1 MKVSKNMLREIIR
14 QELLSSVFQE
24 QLVRYPNQQAWMP
37 LVQILST
44 LYQAL
49 ESASQSALHFLEI
62 NGLPLESVFGDLEQM
77 GDLISLYRQYED
89 RWREQ
94 GRLEEERQDYIN
106 IIANLIISIARKLN
120 PYRAAGEAV
129 TAITLPDIGI
139 LPSSG
144 GHGSSPGLNDL
155 GQAVVDFMNWIL
167 GNTLAQYVAE
177 EIAEWMLDNGSP
189 WTLRP

>member
-1 MKVSKNMLREIIR
+1 MLREIIR

-37 LVQILST
+37 LVQILSA

-62 NGLPLESVFGDLEQM
+62 NGLPLEGVYGDLEQM
-77 GDLISLYRQYED
+77 GDLISLYTQYED

-106 IIANLIISIARKLN
+106 IIANLIISIARKMN
-120 PYRAAGEAV
+120 PYRAVGEAA
-129 TAITLPDIGI
+129 TAVTLPDIGV
-139 LPSSG
+139 PSSG
-144 GHGSSPGLNDL
+144 GHGSAPGLNDL

-167 GNTLAQYVAE
+167 GNTLAIIVAQ
-177 EIAEWMLDNGSP
+177 EIAEWMLDNGPP
-189 WTLRP
+189 WTIRP